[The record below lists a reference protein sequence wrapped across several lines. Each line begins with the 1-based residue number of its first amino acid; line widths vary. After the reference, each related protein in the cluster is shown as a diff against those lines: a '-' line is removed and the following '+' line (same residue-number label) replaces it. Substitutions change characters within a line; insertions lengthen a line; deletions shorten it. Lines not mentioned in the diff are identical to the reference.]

1 MQEITV
7 ALLYELQEVLDQEQ
21 EYKTRLKQL
30 GRNLDETEKKMSK
43 AEKDFA
49 LVKSSF
55 QKLKISLEDINLQ
68 LSTLETDKK
77 KYETELYSPK
87 NSNPKLLKDIENK
100 ISEIAKKIEETEEQV
115 FNLMDSTEKAIKLKL
130 QKEMEYMETKSSYE
144 EQKKVVS
151 EFASET
157 QVQLQSLQESKET
170 IEKKLSEHYID
181 AFKKAYLLQNKAVA
195 AVLEDECCSICK
207 FQVSKRLLET
217 GKKNPSELY
226 FCENCSRILY
236 FKA

>member
-21 EYKTRLKQL
+21 EHKTRLKQL
-30 GRNLDETEKKMSK
+30 GRNLDETEKKMAK

-55 QKLKISLEDINLQ
+55 QKLKISLEDINMQ
-68 LSTLETDKK
+68 LSTLEVDKK

-87 NSNPKLLKDIENK
+87 NSNPKLLKDIEK
-100 ISEIAKKIEETEEQV
+100 KLSEIRKKIEDTEDRV
-115 FNLMDSTEKAIKLKL
+115 FNLMDSTEKANKLKL
-130 QKEMEYMETKSSYE
+130 QKEMEYQETTSTYE
-144 EQKKVVS
+144 DQKKAVS
-151 EFASET
+151 DFASET
-157 QVQLQSLQESKET
+157 QVQLKNLQQNKET
-170 IEKKLSEHYID
+170 IEKKLPSHYIE

-207 FQVSKRLLET
+207 FQVSKRSLEA
-217 GKKNPSELY
+217 GKKNPMELY
-226 FCENCSRILY
+226 YCENCSRILY